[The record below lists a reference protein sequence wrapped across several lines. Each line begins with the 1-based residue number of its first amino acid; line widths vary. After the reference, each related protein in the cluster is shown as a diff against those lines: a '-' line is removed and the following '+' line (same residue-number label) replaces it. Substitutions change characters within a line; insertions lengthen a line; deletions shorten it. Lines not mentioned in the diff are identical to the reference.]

1 MSSPRGLRFEPS
13 TTTTTIATT
22 SASSNNH
29 TNFPPVCNPSPV
41 TAAAAI
47 AAPPPPAPSQQQ
59 QYHNHY
65 QELRPPTEE
74 SVRSLPP
81 AKPIASISTRAAED
95 DGNASEAE
103 TVVLR
108 GVYDARRNKESSLS
122 PKNGGGK
129 RDWKRGGENS
139 GKERRR
145 RGNIDNDNNN
155 DDNSPRKRRRRSL
168 SRSAARGRNANDERR
183 SRGDVDDGD
192 AEYSSDL
199 SSARSSSPM
208 RRMTRERDSLYVE
221 QDGPRPERSRSYLHH
236 ASQHHNNSRK
246 RKAPTDGTT
255 TSDDEPPEPEPEP
268 RPRRRRN
275 STLES
280 SPQARKHSVRS
291 SSPLPPN
298 SRFSP
303 TIVSKP
309 RAQPGL
315 KKQRKIP
322 APLNT
327 SRDDPSDNDS
337 SSSLSRQGS
346 PTRHRRLH
354 SAAARTPGSPIS
366 MSHKP
371 KRDTAGR
378 THLHRAC
385 GRGAVQDVE
394 TILEQSVELINAE
407 DNAGY
412 MPIHEASLNGH
423 LEVVKALVAHGA
435 LYDVQSRI
443 DLESPLLDAVENGHV
458 PVVQYLLE
466 LGADPRKRDRQGRS
480 CLDANKEDDEPTE
493 VREEIQS
500 LLKAAIK
507 QRPAQRTS
515 DDETNRASV
524 PVDRDSPSSRDASV
538 ASPAHQ
544 SPPAPQKGRRR
555 NARAEQSRKD
565 LLWLDSGKGSVI
577 KLREKARE
585 GDLQMVHAL
594 LETGLKPDTEALV
607 GAIKGGHTE
616 LVSLLLAYAAEAD
629 PVPGQADREGSR
641 RKREVSMP
649 VGEET
654 PMLAAIGRGNVEILR
669 YLLENGVDP
678 RRRDSRGRSY
688 SEIAR
693 EREGEFWQEEVQL
706 LKEAWQ
712 KAGSS
717 NSPSETKSPSRH
729 KSSPKSRSSA
739 KQLRRNSSASSS
751 SRTQSRPPTKRLT
764 DDKATKRSVSVNP
777 SHRLGDL
784 PAVSDRESTT
794 EPLGPPKARLGR
806 PKRSDSDALTP
817 GIAKKR
823 RRLVS
828 GKVRD
833 EEEAAR
839 IGDPLMPLSERDSD
853 SGSKPD
859 RQSGK
864 YTKSTGVK
872 SDMEDTI
879 RVESGITKPKIEPS
893 EDIKMEDAPPL
904 NRPKVKP
911 TRERRPSTT
920 RSDST
925 TRETKRHV
933 SRTRSPPKAPRS
945 DIERR
950 QAEEKLRRRK
960 REDYPDD
967 RDRYPRRRDSLV
979 EEPRRLRE
987 GRHSEQHPRPTS
999 VSSEP
1004 SRRRD
1009 DSRRPN
1015 RDEPEKPRQTEEERR
1030 RRIREKDKEEDRD
1043 RRERKSKDERPNT
1056 EKRIKETERMEGITQ
1071 EQLDQ
1076 EAREILRMKYLT
1088 KELALIQK
1096 KAAKDSKDRKADEV
1110 ITRELELRRVREK
1123 EEQRQRAIREQE
1135 EREQEEREAREK
1147 AEREERERE
1156 AKEKEE
1162 FERAAKAREEQ
1173 ERLEREAREREA
1185 REAREREE
1193 RERIAME
1200 KAEQKRKER
1209 EARELE
1215 EREAKEREIRLE
1227 EERQREVERQLEE
1240 ERRRK
1245 EQERLAAEAEERR
1258 RKEEAEK
1265 QRLEQERL
1273 EENRRI
1279 EEAERKR
1286 KAAEEEAKRQREKAE
1301 KEARDRKIAEELQ
1314 QQLAQEQEARRIE
1327 EEAREAARI
1336 QSLPYTLR
1344 NAAENE
1350 ARGRTPEDY
1359 RHFIPLFAATFPAA
1373 SHPTLGNLT
1382 PNGITHT
1389 WEKWVLNIQVALA
1402 LGTNDL
1408 TFNGYQLTERRPATE
1423 HERLRMWS
1431 VLSPILCEDLN
1442 VDSDRSTKSME
1453 ERAASRMVEKEKY
1466 LNIQHVFWIKFDDIL
1481 SIISSDPRHQR
1492 LLNHPISTVDVTMD
1506 LPTPGKGSPGGVLNL
1521 SKEEMATRIKRRF
1534 STQSLKSPPR
1544 LKGPDNVSSNSHS
1557 SKSMPPPTFGINSS
1571 SGSSAFSA

>member
-1 MSSPRGLRFEPS
+1 VKP
-13 TTTTTIATT
+13 T
-22 SASSNNH
+22 ASLS
-29 TNFPPVCNPSPV
+29 
-41 TAAAAI
+41 
-47 AAPPPPAPSQQQ
+47 
-59 QYHNHY
+59 
-65 QELRPPTEE
+65 
-74 SVRSLPP
+74 
-81 AKPIASISTRAAED
+81 KRAAED
-95 DGNASEAE
+95 DSEAE

-108 GVYDARRNKESSLS
+108 DDTRNNKESLS
-122 PKNGGGK
+122 SENGGSK
-129 RDWKRGGENS
+129 RDWTRGSENS

-145 RGNIDNDNNN
+145 RGSMDNNDNN
-155 DDNSPRKRRRRSL
+155 DDDDSPRKKRRRSL
-168 SRSAARGRNANDERR
+168 SRNLARGRGANDERR
-183 SRGDVDDGD
+183 PRGDVDDGD
-192 AEYSSDL
+192 AEYSSGL

-208 RRMTRERDSLYVE
+208 RRMNRERDSLYVE
-221 QDGPRPERSRSYLHH
+221 RDGPRSERSYPRLN
-236 ASQHHNNSRK
+236 SQHHNNSRK

-268 RPRRRRN
+268 RSRRRRN

-280 SPQARKHSVRS
+280 SPQARKQPIRS
-291 SSPLPPN
+291 SSPFPLN

-303 TIVSKP
+303 TAIVSKP
-309 RAQPGL
+309 RAQSGL

-322 APLNT
+322 PPLNT

-346 PTRHRRLH
+346 PTRRRRLH

-378 THLHRAC
+378 TSLHRAC

-394 TILEQSVELINAE
+394 TILEQGVELINAE

-423 LEVVKALVAHGA
+423 LEVVKVLVTYGA

-480 CLDANKEDDEPTE
+480 CLDANKEGDEPTE
-493 VREEIQS
+493 VRKEIET
-500 LLKAAIK
+500 LLRASIK

-524 PVDRDSPSSRDASV
+524 PADRDSPSSRDASV

-629 PVPGQADREGSR
+629 PVPGQPDREGSR

-649 VGEET
+649 IGEET
-654 PMLAAIGRGNVEILR
+654 PMLAAIGRGNVTILR

-678 RRRDSRGRSY
+678 RRRDSRGKSY

-693 EREGEFWQEEVQL
+693 EREGELWQEEVQL

-712 KAGSS
+712 KAGSI

-751 SRTQSRPPTKRLT
+751 SRTQSRPPTKRLA

-777 SHRLGDL
+777 PHRLGDL

-794 EPLGPPKARLGR
+794 EPLGPPKTRLGR
-806 PKRSDSDALTP
+806 PKRNELDTLIP
-817 GIAKKR
+817 GVAKKR

-839 IGDPLMPLSERDSD
+839 VGDPLMPLSERDSD
-853 SGSKPD
+853 SGSKPN

-864 YTKSTGVK
+864 FTKANTVK

-879 RVESGITKPKIEPS
+879 RVESGIMKPKIEPS
-893 EDIKMEDAPPL
+893 EDIKMEDAPSL
-904 NRPKVKP
+904 NRSKVKP
-911 TRERRPSTT
+911 TREQRPSTT

-925 TRETKRHV
+925 TRETKRPL

-950 QAEEKLRRRK
+950 QEQEKLRRRK

-967 RDRYPRRRDSLV
+967 RDRYPRRRDSV

-999 VSSEP
+999 ESL
-1004 SRRRD
+1004 RRRD

-1015 RDEPEKPRQTEEERR
+1015 RDESEKSRQNEEERR
-1030 RRIREKDKEEDRD
+1030 RRIREKEKEEDRD
-1043 RRERKSKDERPNT
+1043 RRDRKLKDERPNP
-1056 EKRIKETERMEGITQ
+1056 ERRIRETEGMTQ
-1071 EQLDQ
+1071 DQLDQ
-1076 EAREILRMKYLT
+1076 EAREVLRKKYLT
-1088 KELALIQK
+1088 KELASIQK
-1096 KAAKDSKDRKADEV
+1096 KAAKESKDRRDHEV
-1110 ITRELELRRVREK
+1110 ITRELELRRLREK

-1135 EREQEEREAREK
+1135 EREQEEREEREK

-1162 FERAAKAREEQ
+1162 LERAAKAKEEQ

-1200 KAEQKRKER
+1200 KAEQERKER
-1209 EARELE
+1209 EARELA

-1227 EERQREVERQLEE
+1227 EERQREIERQLEE

-1245 EQERLAAEAEERR
+1245 EQERLAAEAAEERR

-1273 EENRRI
+1273 EEKRRI

-1286 KAAEEEAKRQREKAE
+1286 KAAEEEAKRREFEREKAE
-1301 KEARDRKIAEELQ
+1301 KEARDRKVAEELQ
-1314 QQLAQEQEARRIE
+1314 QQIAQEQEARRIE
-1327 EEAREAARI
+1327 EEAREREAVRI

-1344 NAAENE
+1344 IAAEKE
-1350 ARGRTPEDY
+1350 ARGLMLEDY
-1359 RHFIPLFAATFPAA
+1359 RYFIPLFAATFPAA
-1373 SHPTLGNLT
+1373 SHPALGNLAS
-1382 PNGITHT
+1382 NGITHS

-1408 TFNGYQLTERRPATE
+1408 MFSRYQLTERRRATE

-1431 VLSPILCEDLN
+1431 VLSPILCEDL
-1442 VDSDRSTKSME
+1442 DWSMKSME

-1466 LNIQHVFWIKFDDIL
+1466 LNIQHVFWIKVFL
-1481 SIISSDPRHQR
+1481 QLVLMSS
-1492 LLNHPISTVDVTMD
+1492 M
-1506 LPTPGKGSPGGVLNL
+1506 
-1521 SKEEMATRIKRRF
+1521 
-1534 STQSLKSPPR
+1534 
-1544 LKGPDNVSSNSHS
+1544 
-1557 SKSMPPPTFGINSS
+1557 
-1571 SGSSAFSA
+1571 

>member
-29 TNFPPVCNPSPV
+29 MNFPSVHNPSPV
-41 TAAAAI
+41 TAVVAT
-47 AAPPPPAPSQQQ
+47 APPLAPSQQQ

-65 QELRPPTEE
+65 QELRTHIPPTEE
-74 SVRSLPP
+74 SVRSLPT
-81 AKPIASISTRAAED
+81 AKPIPSISTRAAED
-95 DGNASEAE
+95 DSEAE

-108 GVYDARRNKESSLS
+108 GVGDARRNKELPLS
-122 PKNGGGK
+122 PENGGGK

-145 RGNIDNDNNN
+145 KGSINNN
-155 DDNSPRKRRRRSL
+155 DDDSPRKRRKRSL

-183 SRGDVDDGD
+183 SRGNVDDGD

-221 QDGPRPERSRSYLHH
+221 RDGPRPER
-236 ASQHHNNSRK
+236 K
-246 RKAPTDGTT
+246 RKAPIDGTT
-255 TSDDEPPEPEPEP
+255 TSDDELPEPEPEL
-268 RPRRRRN
+268 RLRRRRN

-309 RAQPGL
+309 RAPPGL

-435 LYDVQSRI
+435 QYDVQSRI

-538 ASPAHQ
+538 ASPAQQ

-654 PMLAAIGRGNVEILR
+654 PMLAAIGRGNVVILR
-669 YLLENGVDP
+669 YLLDNGVDP

-688 SEIAR
+688 SDIAR

-764 DDKATKRSVSVNP
+764 DDKATKHSVSVNTT
-777 SHRLGDL
+777 HRLGDL

-794 EPLGPPKARLGR
+794 EPLGPPKTRLGR
-806 PKRSDSDALTP
+806 PKRSDSNALTP
-817 GIAKKR
+817 GVAKKR

-859 RQSGK
+859 RQSRK

-967 RDRYPRRRDSLV
+967 RDRYPRRRDSIV

-1015 RDEPEKPRQTEEERR
+1015 RDEPEKPRQTKEEHQ
-1030 RRIREKDKEEDRD
+1030 RRIREKEKEEDRD

-1056 EKRIKETERMEGITQ
+1056 EKRIKETERVEGITQ

-1076 EAREILRMKYLT
+1076 EAREILRKKHLT
-1088 KELALIQK
+1088 KELASIQK
-1096 KAAKDSKDRKADEV
+1096 KAAKDSKDHKANEV

-1135 EREQEEREAREK
+1135 EREQEEREQEEREAREKAKREECEK

-1156 AKEKEE
+1156 AKAKEE
-1162 FERAAKAREEQ
+1162 LERAAKAREEQ

-1200 KAEQKRKER
+1200 KAEQERKER

-1215 EREAKEREIRLE
+1215 ERKAKEQEAKERETKEREAKEREIRLE

-1273 EENRRI
+1273 EEKRRI

-1327 EEAREAARI
+1327 EEAREAALI

-1350 ARGRTPEDY
+1350 ARGRTLEDY
-1359 RHFIPLFAATFPAA
+1359 RHFIPLFAATFPATP
-1373 SHPTLGNLT
+1373 HPTPGNLT
-1382 PNGITHT
+1382 PNYITHT

-1431 VLSPILCEDLN
+1431 VLSPILCEDLD

-1466 LNIQHVFWIKFDDIL
+1466 LNIQHVFWIKVYL
-1481 SIISSDPRHQR
+1481 YLTTSSPSFHLIHD
-1492 LLNHPISTVDVTMD
+1492 T
-1506 LPTPGKGSPGGVLNL
+1506 
-1521 SKEEMATRIKRRF
+1521 
-1534 STQSLKSPPR
+1534 
-1544 LKGPDNVSSNSHS
+1544 
-1557 SKSMPPPTFGINSS
+1557 
-1571 SGSSAFSA
+1571 SAFSAILLVPSMLQWTFPPPVKAVPAACRIPVKRRWQLVLRDGSARNL